1 VALEVC
7 MAIFHTATS
16 DANKIPHN
24 KANDYCWWKSLNFLS
39 DYIRAII
46 KKSQLPFYKMPI
58 NPELTLAL
66 LI

>member
-24 KANDYCWWKSLNFLS
+24 KAKIKIFVGGEFLI
-39 DYIRAII
+39 D
-46 KKSQLPFYKMPI
+46 
-58 NPELTLAL
+58 
-66 LI
+66 